1 MISIKSKVGKGDF
14 MAAPRKDNVK
24 ELILITIEQLLETQ
38 KLSDIT
44 FAQIAANAGI
54 SKGTLYYHYKS
65 KNDILFD
72 LTDKYLQQ
80 QWDDFIA
87 WTENPEKDTSIHRLV
102 QYVLE
107 RDVANVGLRL
117 HFFYDAM
124 LGNEEIRSKL
134 MQRYAD
140 FAKLISKK
148 ISERNAKLPAEY
160 ITWLV
165 LLASDGLFIHKT
177 LNNDNID
184 TDQFIKQSGKFVKQ
198 IMSYIESEA

>member
-1 MISIKSKVGKGDF
+1 

-24 ELILITIEQLLETQ
+24 DLILNAIEQLLETQ
-38 KLSDIT
+38 KLSEIT

-72 LTDKYLQQ
+72 LTDKYLKQ

-87 WTENPEKDTSIHRLV
+87 WTENAEKDTSIHRLV

-107 RDVANVGLRL
+107 RDVANAGLRL

-140 FAKLISKK
+140 FANLISKK

-184 TDQFIKQSGKFVKQ
+184 TDQFIRQSGKFVKQ
-198 IMSYIESEA
+198 VLSYIENEA

>member
-1 MISIKSKVGKGDF
+1 

-24 ELILITIEQLLETQ
+24 ELILNAIEQLLETQ
-38 KLSDIT
+38 KLSEIT
-44 FAQIAANAGI
+44 FAQIAASAGI

-72 LTDKYLQQ
+72 LTDKYLKQ

-107 RDVANVGLRL
+107 RDVANAGLRL

-140 FAKLISKK
+140 FANLISKK

-184 TDQFIKQSGKFVKQ
+184 TDQFIRQSGKFVKQ
-198 IMSYIESEA
+198 VLSYIENEA

>member
-1 MISIKSKVGKGDF
+1 

-24 ELILITIEQLLETQ
+24 DLILNAIEQLLETQ
-38 KLSDIT
+38 KLSEIT

-72 LTDKYLQQ
+72 LTDKYLKQ

-107 RDVANVGLRL
+107 RDVANAGLRL

-140 FAKLISKK
+140 FANLISKK

-184 TDQFIKQSGKFVKQ
+184 TDQFIRQSGKFVKQ
-198 IMSYIESEA
+198 VLSYIENEA

>member
-1 MISIKSKVGKGDF
+1 

-24 ELILITIEQLLETQ
+24 ELILNAIEQLLETQ
-38 KLSDIT
+38 KLSEIT

-72 LTDKYLQQ
+72 LTDKYLKQ

-107 RDVANVGLRL
+107 RDVANAGLRL

-140 FAKLISKK
+140 FANLISKK

-184 TDQFIKQSGKFVKQ
+184 TDQFIRQSGKFVKQ
-198 IMSYIESEA
+198 VLSYIENEA

>member
-1 MISIKSKVGKGDF
+1 

-24 ELILITIEQLLETQ
+24 ELILNAIEQLLETQ
-38 KLSDIT
+38 KLSEIT

-72 LTDKYLQQ
+72 LTDKYLKQ

-140 FAKLISKK
+140 FANLISKK
-148 ISERNAKLPAEY
+148 ISERNARLPAEY

-177 LNNDNID
+177 LNNDSID

-198 IMSYIESEA
+198 VLSYIENEA

>member
-1 MISIKSKVGKGDF
+1 

-24 ELILITIEQLLETQ
+24 ELILNAIEQLLETQ
-38 KLSDIT
+38 KLSEIT

-72 LTDKYLQQ
+72 LTDKYLKQ

-107 RDVANVGLRL
+107 RDVANAGLRL

-124 LGNEEIRSKL
+124 LGNEDIRIKL
-134 MQRYAD
+134 MKRYAD
-140 FAKLISKK
+140 FSELISSK
-148 ISERNAKLPAEY
+148 IRERNPKLPAEY
-160 ITWLV
+160 ITWLI

-177 LNNDNID
+177 LHNENLDVD
-184 TDQFIKQSGKFVKQ
+184 AFIKHSGRFVKQ
-198 IMSYIESEA
+198 IMSYIDKEK

>member
-1 MISIKSKVGKGDF
+1 
-14 MAAPRKDNVK
+14 
-24 ELILITIEQLLETQ
+24 LLETQ
-38 KLSDIT
+38 KLSEIT

-72 LTDKYLQQ
+72 LTDKYLKQ

-107 RDVANVGLRL
+107 RDVANAGLRL

-140 FAKLISKK
+140 FANLISKK

-184 TDQFIKQSGKFVKQ
+184 TDQFIRQSGKFVKQ
-198 IMSYIESEA
+198 VLSYIENEA

>member
-1 MISIKSKVGKGDF
+1 

-24 ELILITIEQLLETQ
+24 ELILNAIEQLLETQ
-38 KLSDIT
+38 KLSEIT

-134 MQRYAD
+134 MQRYED
-140 FAKLISKK
+140 FANLISKK

-184 TDQFIKQSGKFVKQ
+184 TDRFIKQSGKFVKQ
-198 IMSYIESEA
+198 ILSYIESEA

>member
-1 MISIKSKVGKGDF
+1 

-24 ELILITIEQLLETQ
+24 ELILNAIEQLMETQ
-38 KLSDIT
+38 KLSEIT

-72 LTDKYLQQ
+72 LTDKYLQK

-87 WTENPEKDTSIHRLV
+87 WTENPQKDTSIHRLV

-124 LGNEEIRSKL
+124 LGNEEIRAKL

-140 FAKLISKK
+140 FAELISKK
-148 ISERNAKLPAEY
+148 ISERNVKLPAEY
-160 ITWLV
+160 ITWLI

-177 LNNDNID
+177 LNNDSID
-184 TDQFIKQSGKFVKQ
+184 TDLFIKQSGKFVKQ
-198 IMSYIESEA
+198 IMAYIESEAQ